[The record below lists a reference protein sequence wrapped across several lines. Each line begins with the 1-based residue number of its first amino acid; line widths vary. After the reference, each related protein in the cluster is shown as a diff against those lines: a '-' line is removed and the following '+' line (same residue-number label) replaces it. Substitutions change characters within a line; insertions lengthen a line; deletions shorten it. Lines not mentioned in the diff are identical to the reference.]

1 MFIKQLTVF
10 IENKKGR
17 LDEVLNTLKKSEINI
32 ISLSLADTA
41 DYGLLRLIVSD
52 PKAAKDTLTK
62 NGFSAMLTDV
72 VAVKLSHKV
81 GQLQELL
88 SVICKASINI
98 EYMYALST
106 GSDDACIVLKTS
118 NTDSIADLLEAE
130 GIEAITLESITGYT
144 TCSL

>member
-17 LDEVLNTLKKSEINI
+17 LDEVLSTLKESDINI
-32 ISLSLADTA
+32 ISLSLADTE

-52 PKAAKDTLTK
+52 PKVAKETLTQ

-72 VAVKLSHKV
+72 VAVKLSHRV

-88 SVICKASINI
+88 GVICKASINI

-106 GSDDACIVLKTS
+106 GTDDACIVLKTS
-118 NTDSIADLLEAE
+118 NIDQVNGLLEAE
-130 GIEAITLESITGYT
+130 GVEAVTFEEITGKT
-144 TCSL
+144 GK